1 MARFIFATCAQ
12 VKLQHGGNVLSNL
25 QASRFS
31 TGCGY
36 LATRN
41 ISTTGNYIE
50 YNIAVNSVVHVIS
63 RDDVRTMDRP
73 FCVFCSH
80 AIYMYV
86 CVHEL
91 HQVIVLLTVDF
102 TRSPAR
108 LQG

>member
-1 MARFIFATCAQ
+1 MEGMFCQTYRHHDLVQ
-12 VKLQHGGNVLSNL
+12 V
-25 QASRFS
+25 A
-31 TGCGY
+31 
-36 LATRN
+36 ATRN

-50 YNIAVNSVVHVIS
+50 YNIAVNSVVHIIS

-91 HQVIVLLTVDF
+91 HLLTVDF